1 MRLLRITASVAIAA
15 IAGGPLTGWNRASA
29 ASERFVADCQALT
42 RNAHRL
48 AGTPEGREATDYIER
63 RLREMG
69 LDRVVVEEFAT
80 AQTAVKRCEIEIPG
94 PAAGEKPTLQCLP
107 ARPNGIIPSVT
118 PPEGITGEIL
128 HAGAGR
134 PEDFKEPPLG
144 RIVVLDYNCDRGW
157 LRAFRLGAKA
167 VVFVPPAPPR
177 RHRAWQ
183 SLHVDANVNL
193 PRFYY
198 PGEREDLPEGAVA
211 TIHSEVV
218 WESVTGRN
226 LFALLRGTDPVVGT
240 EQKVEEMLVVAAHVD
255 SFGEIPRLSPGA
267 RGAANCAG
275 LLKAIEYLKEHRPR
289 RHLLFAFFD
298 AQARGHAG
306 SCAFY
311 RVLEDDE
318 DDSVHVDKRSE
329 CLEKERLFLVETNK
343 ILDEEKPW
351 ETKSDIAKR
360 FIRQLKDKAEEHVD
374 AVKELSLPLGREH
387 KALSNEDSAEAARVA
402 ARIEELKTDENGWK
416 SLRRGLHKGE
426 IPAEVMDRAET
437 VLREVLRD
445 VEAHFRELEVEQRA
459 LLSDKEVKELVGD
472 AWIALLTARLEVRL
486 KELKTDE
493 NGWNSL
499 RRGLHRGEIPA
510 EVMDRA
516 ETVLREVRRDV
527 EERSQELGVE
537 QRALLCDRE
546 VKELVG
552 DAWISLHC
560 SFVFGDTSSR
570 WGLIIGGD
578 SRLHSVNDDAGYYSG
593 IQRSFLSAFDS
604 TERAEERLANFVKD
618 TADGSFSAPRVAS
631 AAPYLVH
638 SGEVAGRL
646 GIYNLVLGTIQ
657 ESLAREGTPE
667 DALGKEGP
675 VGSTMLSGRRG
686 VDLDLIETQASEA
699 AILLAETA
707 SQDGLSLRR
716 AIVEDKQHLYPEFRD
731 DNRVHG
737 PTVMGKSAGSS
748 LPNRPMGGVVVRM
761 NMFRELP
768 RGYRSLKPYAFED
781 FLICRTNLNG
791 SYFFGPVAGGWGI
804 GEARGFAAGF
814 DERGEVV
821 YASDLGSA
829 GTVRDRLNVFNCRR
843 GVLVLPPQLRIEPAD
858 VLGAKSDFRLENEK
872 SYFATEDGVVYWYC
886 ERKVKSIKVFGKTS
900 VVALVSGPPAL
911 DELTEKPTGQGFSL
925 EGPWAIPNI
934 VEQSAADIWRLN
946 ESRMKVLRER
956 GVIDSSV
963 QELHGR
969 AEDMRI
975 EAKDAGSVAEAD
987 ALAVSAFMLEASV
1000 YDKTRQA
1007 LDDLVRAVLVLLA
1020 LSVPFAYALERLLVG
1035 STSIYRQIMWFGVL
1049 FLATFLV
1056 LFFSHPAFA
1065 ISKAPMII
1073 FLGFTVLVL
1082 SSLVIVIIMRKFEQ
1096 EIKVLQGLTSTVHTA
1111 DVSRFSTIMAAMT
1124 MGISTMRRRPL
1135 RTALTAVTIVLL
1147 TFTILCFASFGRQ
1160 IGIVK
1165 FFLHPPPGYAGA
1177 QIHRVNWGE
1186 LDPDVVNLL
1195 RGRWAEGPGGAD
1207 VVICSR
1213 YWVSPDDNRKYG
1225 VLIAREDGS
1234 KPTALRGVLGLETRE
1249 LRVREDLA
1257 GLLGRDGS
1265 GPVGSTNLSGQR
1277 GEPSAGNRIGD
1288 TVWLTKAVAK
1298 RLEIETGDRVL
1309 VGGVRLTVGGLLEP
1323 SDVAGI
1329 QDMDG
1334 SYFLPVDFQE
1344 VKSVQT
1350 PETLDESALQSRQD
1364 WAALPT
1370 DSVVIVSTEVAKR
1383 MGATLRVITLY
1394 TEDVRAATAIGEEI
1408 ARILPVPV
1416 VATRSDGVYRH
1427 ILGSVIEAGGAKDL
1441 LFPILL
1447 GGLVIFGTM
1456 LGSVADREKEIYSF
1470 SALGLAPQHVA
1481 GLFFAEA
1488 MVYSVVGGLGGYLL
1502 AQAMMKVLGYLVDFG
1517 LIRRIPEMNYSST
1530 NAIVTL
1536 LLVMATVLISAI
1548 YPAMRASRSA
1558 NPGILRSWKLPAPEG
1573 DVFDI
1578 AFPFTVSQYDITGVV
1593 SFLKEHFDNFTD
1605 TSLGVFMSNDASIV
1619 RGEGNAI
1626 GLDSGLALAPFDLGV
1641 TQDFELRSAPSEI
1654 KGIDEVKIR
1663 IVRRSGQPKDW
1674 QRLNKVLLNDLR
1686 RQFLIWRALPPET
1699 METYRNRTLT
1709 TLAGEAAPSGGP
1721 EDEVRSE

>member
-1 MRLLRITASVAIAA
+1 VDLRFLRITAFIGITAL
-15 IAGGPLTGWNRASA
+15 AGGPLAGWNGASA
-29 ASERFVADCQALT
+29 ASERFLADCRALA

-48 AGTPEGREATDYIER
+48 AGTLEGREATDHIER
-63 RLREMG
+63 RLREIG

-80 AQTAVKRCEIEIPG
+80 AQTAVRRCEIEIPG
-94 PAAGEKPTLQCLP
+94 PAGGEKRVLQCLP
-107 ARPNGIIPSVT
+107 ARPNGIIPPVT

-134 PEDFKEPPLG
+134 PEDFEEPPLG

-157 LRAFRLGAKA
+157 LRAFRLGARA

-177 RHRAWQ
+177 RHNAWQ
-183 SLHVDANVNL
+183 SLHIDANVNL

-198 PGEREDLPEGAVA
+198 PGERGDLPEGAAA

-226 LFALLRGTDPVVGT
+226 LFALLRGTDPVFGT
-240 EQKVEEMLVVAAHVD
+240 EQKVEELLVVAAHVD

-267 RGAANCAG
+267 RVAANCAG

-318 DDSVHVDKRSE
+318 SDPVHVDKRSE
-329 CLEKERLFLVETNK
+329 FLEKERLYLVETRK
-343 ILDEEKPW
+343 VLEEEKPW

-360 FIRQLKDKAEEHVD
+360 FIRRLKDKGEEHVD
-374 AVKELSLPLGREH
+374 AIKELSLPLGREH
-387 KALSNEDSAEAARVA
+387 KAIFDEGSPEAARVA
-402 ARIEELKTDENGWK
+402 ARIEELKKDESGWN
-416 SLRRGLHKGE
+416 SLRRGIHKGD
-426 IPAEVMDRAET
+426 IPVEVMDRAKT
-437 VLREVLRD
+437 VLREVRQD
-445 VEAHFRELEVEQRA
+445 VEMRSQELEVEQRA
-459 LLSDKEVKELVGD
+459 LLSD
-472 AWIALLTARLEVRL
+472 
-486 KELKTDE
+486 
-493 NGWNSL
+493 
-499 RRGLHRGEIPA
+499 
-510 EVMDRA
+510 
-516 ETVLREVRRDV
+516 
-527 EERSQELGVE
+527 
-537 QRALLCDRE
+537 RE

-552 DAWISLHC
+552 DVWIALHC
-560 SFVFGDTSSR
+560 SFVFGDTSPR

-578 SRLHSVNDDAGYYSG
+578 SRLHSVKDDAGYYSG
-593 IQRSFLSAFDS
+593 IQRSFLSALDS
-604 TERAEERLANFVKD
+604 TERADERLASFVRD
-618 TADGSFSAPRVAS
+618 TADGSLSAPRVAF

-646 GIYNLVLGTIQ
+646 GIYSLVLGTMQ
-657 ESLAREGTPE
+657 ESLPREGTPG
-667 DALGKEGP
+667 DALGKEG
-675 VGSTMLSGRRG
+675 
-686 VDLDLIETQASEA
+686 VDLDVIEAQASEA

-716 AIVEDKQHLYPEFRD
+716 AIVEDKQHLYPEFRA

-768 RGYRSLKPYAFED
+768 KDYRSPKPYAFDD

-791 SYFFGPVAGGWGI
+791 SYFFGPVMGAGGI

-829 GTVRDRLNVFNCRR
+829 ETVRDRLNVFNCRR
-843 GVLVLPPQLRIEPAD
+843 GVLVLPPQLNIDPTD
-858 VLGAKSDFRLENEK
+858 VLGAKSDFPLEKEK
-872 SYFATEDGVVYWYC
+872 AYYGTDDGVVYWYC
-886 ERKVKSIKVFGKTS
+886 EKKVTGIKVFGKKS
-900 VVALVSGPPAL
+900 VVGLVSGPPAL
-911 DELTEKPTGQGFSL
+911 DELTAKPSGEGFSL
-925 EGPWAIPNI
+925 EGPWAPPNI

-956 GVIDSSV
+956 GVIDSSI

-969 AEDMRI
+969 AEDMMI
-975 EAKDAGSVAEAD
+975 EARDAGSVAEAD
-987 ALAVSAFMLEASV
+987 ALAASSFMLEASV
-1000 YDKTRQA
+1000 YTKTRQA

-1020 LSVPFAYALERLLVG
+1020 LSVPFAYALERLLIG
-1035 STSIYRQIMWFGVL
+1035 STNIYRQIAWLSAL
-1049 FLATFLV
+1049 FVVTFLT
-1056 LFFSHPAFA
+1056 LFVSHPAFA

-1073 FLGFTVLVL
+1073 FLGFAVLVL

-1160 IGIVK
+1160 TGIVK
-1165 FFLHPPPGYAGA
+1165 FFLLPPPGYAGVE
-1177 QIHRVNWGE
+1177 IHRVNWRE
-1186 LDPDVVNLL
+1186 LSPAVTDVLK
-1195 RGRWAEGPGGAD
+1195 GRWGEDA
-1207 VVICSR
+1207 VICSR

-1225 VLIAREDGS
+1225 VLVARADGS
-1234 KPTALRGVLGLETRE
+1234 KPTALRGVLGLEGKE
-1249 LRVREDLA
+1249 LRAREDLA
-1257 GLLGRDGS
+1257 KLLGRDGR
-1265 GPVGSTNLSGQR
+1265 GPAGSTESSGLR
-1277 GEPSAGNRIGD
+1277 GEPPAGEPIGD

-1298 RLEIETGDRVL
+1298 RLDIQTGDRVL
-1309 VGGVRLTVGGLLEP
+1309 VGGVKLAVGGLLEP

-1344 VKSVQT
+1344 VKSMQT
-1350 PETLDESALQSRQD
+1350 QETLDESALQSRQD

-1370 DSVVIVSTEVAKR
+1370 DSVVIVSAEVAKR

-1394 TEDVRAATAIGEEI
+1394 TEDARAATVIGEEI

-1416 VATRSDGVYRH
+1416 IATRSDGVYRH
-1427 ILGSVIEAGGAKDL
+1427 ILGSVIEAGGVNDL

-1470 SALGLAPQHVA
+1470 SALGLAPPHVA

-1502 AQAMMKVLGYLVDFG
+1502 AQGMMKVLAFLVDLG
-1517 LIRRIPEMNYSST
+1517 WVGRIPEMNYSST

-1536 LLVMATVLISAI
+1536 LLVMATVLVSAI

-1558 NPGILRSWKLPAPEG
+1558 NPGILRSWKLPTPEG

-1605 TSLGVFMSNDASIV
+1605 TSLGVFMSNDARIV
-1619 RGEGNAI
+1619 RGEGDAI
-1626 GLDSGLALAPFDLGV
+1626 GLDSGLALAPFDRGV

-1654 KGIDEVKIR
+1654 KGIDEVIIKIS
-1663 IVRRSGQPKDW
+1663 RRSGQPKDW
-1674 QRLNKVLLNDLR
+1674 KRLNKVLLDDLR
-1686 RQFLIWRALPPET
+1686 RQFLIWRALPPGT
-1699 METYRNRTLT
+1699 MESYRNRTLT
-1709 TLAGEAAPSGGP
+1709 TLAGEAGPRRPVNGVDPTGPRRPVNGVDPTGPLGDP
-1721 EDEVRSE
+1721 EDEARSE